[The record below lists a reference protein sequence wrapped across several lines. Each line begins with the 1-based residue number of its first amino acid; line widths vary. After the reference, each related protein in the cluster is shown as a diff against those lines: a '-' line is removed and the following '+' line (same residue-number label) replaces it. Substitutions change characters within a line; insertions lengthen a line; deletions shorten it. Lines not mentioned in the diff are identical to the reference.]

1 MQKNEQH
8 EGHRAA
14 RIRSEMW
21 KHHFTGDVA
30 ARCAMRHAP
39 RLRMSTTDP
48 VSKMV
53 RVEPPRE
60 WSGLES

>member
-1 MQKNEQH
+1 
-8 EGHRAA
+8 
-14 RIRSEMW
+14 MW